1 MSPEIRIILYT
12 IFVICLFFIKD
23 PAAYLFILSS
33 ILLVIIILRVSF
45 RVLKSGWVPIS
56 LLLLF
61 TFISNALFQ
70 HGKIWYQTGPLII
83 TDEGLNIAFIR
94 TMRVL
99 LMIAGAKILTATTTP
114 DSLANALGTF
124 LRPLSRLKMPVDD
137 LLHIMGLTLKSLP
150 RLKKEIV
157 GNYREKISRENI
169 NGFRDHVRVISTQLV
184 PIFIMCMQVPE
195 RYFKEEIVNKT
206 FSTTGTNEFISK
218 SKPPHPNPLPPGER
232 ESNVPPPLRGGD

>member
-1 MSPEIRIILYT
+1 LSPEIRIILYA

-23 PAAYLFILSS
+23 PAAYLFILPPV
-33 ILLVIIILRVSF
+33 LLLIIILRVSF
-45 RVLKSGWVPIS
+45 RVIKSGWVPIS

-99 LMIAGAKILTATTTP
+99 LMIAGAKILTATTTS
-114 DSLANALGTF
+114 DSLTSALGTF
-124 LRPLSRLKMPVDD
+124 LRPLRGLKIPVDD

-150 RLKKEIV
+150 RLKEEIV
-157 GNYREKISRENI
+157 GSYREKISHENTK
-169 NGFRDHVRVISTQLV
+169 GFLNRIKIISTRLM
-184 PIFIMCMQVPE
+184 PIFVKSMQVPE
-195 RYFKEEIVNKT
+195 RYFKEEPEEN
-206 FSTTGTNEFISK
+206 NEK
-218 SKPPHPNPLPPGER
+218 K
-232 ESNVPPPLRGGD
+232 

>member
-23 PAAYLFILSS
+23 PAAYLFILPSV
-33 ILLVIIILRVSF
+33 LLLIIILRVSF
-45 RVLKSGWVPIS
+45 KVLKSGWVPIN

-94 TMRVL
+94 TMRIL

-114 DSLANALGTF
+114 DSLSNALGTF

-150 RLKKEIV
+150 RLKEEIV
-157 GNYREKISRENI
+157 GSYREKISRENI
-169 NGFRDHVRVISTQLV
+169 SGFRDRVRVISKQLV
-184 PIFIMCMQVPE
+184 PIFVMCMQVPE
-195 RYFKEEIVNKT
+195 RYFNEQPEVNKC
-206 FSTTGTNEFISK
+206 TTKDK
-218 SKPPHPNPLPPGER
+218 SDR
-232 ESNVPPPLRGGD
+232 EQD

>member
-1 MSPEIRIILYT
+1 LPPEIRIILYT
-12 IFVICLFFIKD
+12 AFVICLFFIKG
-23 PAAYLFILSS
+23 PAAYLFIFLTV
-33 ILLVIIILRVSF
+33 LLAIIILRVSF
-45 RVLKSGWVPIS
+45 KVFKSGWVPIS

-83 TDEGLNIAFIR
+83 TDEGLDIAFIR
-94 TMRVL
+94 TVRVL

-114 DSLANALGTF
+114 DSLASALGTF
-124 LRPLSRLKMPVDD
+124 LRPLRRLKIPVDD
-137 LLHIMGLTLKSLP
+137 LLQIMALTLKSLP

-169 NGFRDHVRVISTQLV
+169 NGFRDRVRVISAQLV

-195 RYFKEEIVNKT
+195 KYFNEEPEGKN
-206 FSTTGTNEFISK
+206 
-218 SKPPHPNPLPPGER
+218 
-232 ESNVPPPLRGGD
+232 GGK

>member
-23 PAAYLFILSS
+23 PAVYLFIFPTV
-33 ILLVIIILRVSF
+33 LLVIIILRVSF

-56 LLLLF
+56 LLVLF

-99 LMIAGAKILTATTTP
+99 LMIAGAKLLTATTTP
-114 DSLANALGTF
+114 DSLASALGTF
-124 LRPLSRLKMPVDD
+124 LRPLKRLKIPVDD

-169 NGFRDHVRVISTQLV
+169 NGFRDRVRVISTQLV
-184 PIFIMCMQVPE
+184 PIFIICMQVPE
-195 RYFKEEIVNKT
+195 RYFKEQPEVNKCAT
-206 FSTTGTNEFISK
+206 KGK
-218 SKPPHPNPLPPGER
+218 SDR
-232 ESNVPPPLRGGD
+232 EKN

>member
-1 MSPEIRIILYT
+1 M
-12 IFVICLFFIKD
+12 
-23 PAAYLFILSS
+23 FILPSV
-33 ILLVIIILRVSF
+33 LLLIIILRVSF

-99 LMIAGAKILTATTTP
+99 LMIVGAKILTATTTP

-124 LRPLSRLKMPVDD
+124 LRPLRRLKMPVDD

-150 RLKKEIV
+150 RLKEEIV
-157 GNYREKISRENI
+157 GSYREKISHENTK
-169 NGFRDHVRVISTQLV
+169 GFLNRIKVISTQLV
-184 PIFIMCMQVPE
+184 PIFIMSMRVPE
-195 RYFKEEIVNKT
+195 RYFKEQPEVNKC
-206 FSTTGTNEFISK
+206 TTKGK
-218 SKPPHPNPLPPGER
+218 SDR
-232 ESNVPPPLRGGD
+232 EKK

>member
-1 MSPEIRIILYT
+1 LSPEIRIIFYT
-12 IFVICLFFIKD
+12 GFVICLFFIKD
-23 PAAYLFILSS
+23 PAAYLFIFPTV
-33 ILLVIIILRVSF
+33 LLLIIILRVSF
-45 RVLKSGWVPIS
+45 RVIKSGWVPIS

-99 LMIAGAKILTATTTP
+99 LMIVGAKILTATTTP

-124 LRPLSRLKMPVDD
+124 LRPLRRLKMPVDD

-150 RLKKEIV
+150 RLKEEIV
-157 GNYREKISRENI
+157 GSYREKISHENTK
-169 NGFRDHVRVISTQLV
+169 GFLNRIKVISTQLV
-184 PIFIMCMQVPE
+184 PIFIMSMRVPE
-195 RYFKEEIVNKT
+195 RYFKEQPEVNKC
-206 FSTTGTNEFISK
+206 TTKGK
-218 SKPPHPNPLPPGER
+218 SDR
-232 ESNVPPPLRGGD
+232 EKK

>member
-1 MSPEIRIILYT
+1 MQRLGKGNKLPPEIRIILYT
-12 IFVICLFFIKD
+12 IFVIGLFFIKD
-23 PAAYLFILSS
+23 PAAYLFILPSV
-33 ILLVIIILRVSF
+33 LLLIIILRVSF

-137 LLHIMGLTLKSLP
+137 LLQIMALTLKSLP
-150 RLKKEIV
+150 RLKEEIV
-157 GNYREKISRENI
+157 EIYREKISHENTK
-169 NGFRDHVRVISTQLV
+169 GFLDRIKVISTQLM
-184 PIFIMCMQVPE
+184 PIFVRSMQVPE
-195 RYFKEEIVNKT
+195 RYFKEQPEGNKC
-206 FSTTGTNEFISK
+206 TTKGK
-218 SKPPHPNPLPPGER
+218 SDR
-232 ESNVPPPLRGGD
+232 EKD

>member
-1 MSPEIRIILYT
+1 LSPEIRIILYT
-12 IFVICLFFIKD
+12 IFVGCLFFIKD
-23 PAAYLFILSS
+23 PAVYLFIFPTV
-33 ILLVIIILRVSF
+33 LLAIIILRVSF
-45 RVLKSGWVPIS
+45 KVLKSGWIPIS

-70 HGKIWYQTGPLII
+70 HGKICYRTGPLII

-114 DSLANALGTF
+114 DSLASALGTF
-124 LRPLSRLKMPVDD
+124 LRPLRRLKIPVDD
-137 LLHIMGLTLKSLP
+137 LLQIMGLALKSLP
-150 RLKKEIV
+150 RLKEEIT

-169 NGFRDHVRVISTQLV
+169 SGFRNRVMVISKQLV

-195 RYFKEEIVNKT
+195 RYFEKEPEGN
-206 FSTTGTNEFISK
+206 NEK
-218 SKPPHPNPLPPGER
+218 
-232 ESNVPPPLRGGD
+232 D

>member
-1 MSPEIRIILYT
+1 M
-12 IFVICLFFIKD
+12 
-23 PAAYLFILSS
+23 
-33 ILLVIIILRVSF
+33 
-45 RVLKSGWVPIS
+45 VLKSGWVPIS

-99 LMIAGAKILTATTTP
+99 LMIVGAKILTATTTP

-124 LRPLSRLKMPVDD
+124 LRPLRRLKMPVDD

-150 RLKKEIV
+150 RLKEEIV
-157 GNYREKISRENI
+157 GSYREKISHENTK
-169 NGFRDHVRVISTQLV
+169 GFLNRIKVISTQLV
-184 PIFIMCMQVPE
+184 PIFIMSMRVPE
-195 RYFKEEIVNKT
+195 RYFKEQPEVNKC
-206 FSTTGTNEFISK
+206 TTKGK
-218 SKPPHPNPLPPGER
+218 SDR
-232 ESNVPPPLRGGD
+232 EKK

>member
-23 PAAYLFILSS
+23 PAAYLFILPTV
-33 ILLVIIILRVSF
+33 LLLIIILRVSF
-45 RVLKSGWVPIS
+45 KVLKSGWIPIS

-114 DSLANALGTF
+114 DSLASALGTF
-124 LRPLSRLKMPVDD
+124 LRPLRRLKMPVDD
-137 LLHIMGLTLKSLP
+137 LLQIMGLTLKSLP
-150 RLKKEIV
+150 RLKEEIV
-157 GNYREKISRENI
+157 GSYREKMS
-169 NGFRDHVRVISTQLV
+169 S
-184 PIFIMCMQVPE
+184 
-195 RYFKEEIVNKT
+195 
-206 FSTTGTNEFISK
+206 
-218 SKPPHPNPLPPGER
+218 
-232 ESNVPPPLRGGD
+232 